1 MKFFKRKINY
11 GQNNK
16 SNKTDLIEAARSLMQ
31 DYWNTSANKIHFLVS
46 RVTCR
51 HIYLICMYEGNDLDI
66 NNMKTAEMIYMV
78 KLLNLAG
85 LENKEPNEEQ
95 EFLEISFYDFMEN
108 LRLARN
114 IYSDLEL
121 AYNPLKIDLQQEVI
135 PEKLFDTNIEP
146 VEKAYSFIPSDELTR
161 IRCSE
166 NTERDDVD
174 RPVHYLVYSNNR
186 KVIDE
191 INEDLIYRLRKY
203 KRITSRRYLEISRN
217 NIKPWDKN
225 NYRIGNLNNLDGGLV
240 IVNLDDTVNDD
251 FEVLVNSVYSEPGK
265 YKGKYTVIF
274 NLCEA
279 DDARVSVIKRI
290 CDFWSFVVISDGKLE
305 RAKAI
310 KLLDQIAEEND
321 VVLID
326 SYYDEI
332 LEPGKKYLRDE
343 LIAAFRKWY
352 LNRYNI
358 RKNYPAYTTYI
369 INLSNIDE
377 LSCPSYHELESL
389 IGLKNVKTLC
399 KDIISFY
406 QMEKL
411 RKEKYSSLKDI
422 GMHMVFQGNPGTAK
436 TTVARI
442 MARIFKEKGILSKG
456 DLIEVGRA
464 NLVEKYVGQTAP
476 NVKSYFEKAKGSVLF
491 IDEAY
496 SLADGEGKGSYGT
509 EAINTIVQEMEN
521 NRDDVVVIFAGYK
534 KEMKEF
540 LKVNSGLSSRISFF
554 VDFPD
559 YSDDELF
566 EILTK
571 MAKDNHYTLADDVR
585 SAFENYI
592 NSTVT
597 SIGNGRFVRNAF
609 ERARIRQS
617 SRICKLPVKQL
628 TKELF
633 VLSGQDF
640 GGLHD

>member
-1 MKFFKRKINY
+1 
-11 GQNNK
+11 
-16 SNKTDLIEAARSLMQ
+16 
-31 DYWNTSANKIHFLVS
+31 
-46 RVTCR
+46 
-51 HIYLICMYEGNDLDI
+51 
-66 NNMKTAEMIYMV
+66 
-78 KLLNLAG
+78 
-85 LENKEPNEEQ
+85 
-95 EFLEISFYDFMEN
+95 
-108 LRLARN
+108 
-114 IYSDLEL
+114 
-121 AYNPLKIDLQQEVI
+121 
-135 PEKLFDTNIEP
+135 
-146 VEKAYSFIPSDELTR
+146 
-161 IRCSE
+161 
-166 NTERDDVD
+166 
-174 RPVHYLVYSNNR
+174 
-186 KVIDE
+186 
-191 INEDLIYRLRKY
+191 
-203 KRITSRRYLEISRN
+203 
-217 NIKPWDKN
+217 
-225 NYRIGNLNNLDGGLV
+225 
-240 IVNLDDTVNDD
+240 
-251 FEVLVNSVYSEPGK
+251 
-265 YKGKYTVIF
+265 
-274 NLCEA
+274 
-279 DDARVSVIKRI
+279 
-290 CDFWSFVVISDGKLE
+290 
-305 RAKAI
+305 
-310 KLLDQIAEEND
+310 
-321 VVLID
+321 
-326 SYYDEI
+326 
-332 LEPGKKYLRDE
+332 
-343 LIAAFRKWY
+343 
-352 LNRYNI
+352 
-358 RKNYPAYTTYI
+358 
-369 INLSNIDE
+369 
-377 LSCPSYHELESL
+377 
-389 IGLKNVKTLC
+389 
-399 KDIISFY
+399 
-406 QMEKL
+406 MEKL